1 MPNEATQRS
10 ADASTKRGRKLALVL
25 LDLDVPAGAEAS
37 TEAIVLRVAQ
47 LVRFGV
53 EPGGVSVGE
62 ARGMVVDDA
71 TVQTFL
77 TMVREVAR

>member
-1 MPNEATQRS
+1 
-10 ADASTKRGRKLALVL
+10 VL

-62 ARGMVVDDA
+62 AHSMLLDGM
-71 TVQTFL
+71 TVEGF
-77 TMVREVAR
+77 RAACAVAAKALVMP

>member
-62 ARGMVVDDA
+62 AHSMLLDDA

>member
-1 MPNEATQRS
+1 M
-10 ADASTKRGRKLALVL
+10 VL

-37 TEAIVLRVAQ
+37 TEAVMLRVAQ

-62 ARGMVVDDA
+62 TRRVLLDGTTVDEFVAACATAAAALRGA
-71 TVQTFL
+71 
-77 TMVREVAR
+77 